1 MSVMIDERPIF
12 ENEDWL
18 VTENGLEHKRT
29 GYFIERDSLG
39 QRREDGLWAWPLHMA
54 EKSWCAMKSFTE
66 AFSRAASLYG
76 VATGAELTQTLQVAR
91 SEISPWPHVAEPA
104 YRTVPVVPGALHP
117 TRTTPISI
125 EPRTASKPLNGQGFQ
140 GSDDVWRMRTAP
152 GARQISTNLRNRSD
166 RMSFLRETA
175 LPWRAPQRI
184 RETGTALARLLQ
196 AAWTT
201 R

>member
-18 VTENGLEHKRT
+18 VTESGLEHKRT
-29 GYFIERDSLG
+29 GYFIDRESVG
-39 QRREDGLWAWPLHMA
+39 QRREDGLWTWPLHMA

-76 VATGAELTQTLQVAR
+76 VATGAELARTLNVAR
-91 SEISPWPHVAEPA
+91 FEISPWPRVAEPG
-104 YRTVPVVPGALHP
+104 YRTVPSVPDVLHP
-117 TRTTPISI
+117 ARGNPISI
-125 EPRTASKPLNGQGFQ
+125 EPRSTPKSLNGQGFH
-140 GSDDVWRMRTAP
+140 GSDDVWRMRSAP
-152 GARQISTNLRNRSD
+152 SARPISTNPRNRSD
-166 RMSFLRETA
+166 RMSFLRDTA
-175 LPWRAPQRI
+175 LPWRASRRI

-196 AAWTT
+196 AGLTL